1 MPRLYARC
9 RLYEFGV
16 CLRFSALSS
25 ARHYLIFSCFYFVI
39 IRNTTSFVILATFW
53 SSDEVSDELLSDLSK
68 RLPLAW
74 KGVGIKLGYTQT
86 QMDSIEVDYP
96 RVEDR
101 TMRMLHRWSLD
112 KGSAA
117 TRTELIRALL
127 AADRTGEAEFVC
139 NYS

>member
-1 MPRLYARC
+1 M
-9 RLYEFGV
+9 
-16 CLRFSALSS
+16 
-25 ARHYLIFSCFYFVI
+25 FSCVFCYKC
-39 IRNTTSFVILATFW
+39 NATSFVILVTFW

-74 KGVGIKLGYTQT
+74 RRVGIKLGCTQT
-86 QMDSIEVDYP
+86 QMDSIEIDYP

-101 TMRMLHRWSLD
+101 TMRMFRRWSQD

-117 TRTELIRALL
+117 TRKELVRALL
-127 AADRTGEAEFVC
+127 AADCTGEAEFVC